1 MIKFALFVPII
12 LSYIIIMNREKSI
25 IQVSI
30 VGIVTNIILVGLKML
45 VGVIA
50 GSIAIILDAV
60 NNLTDIL
67 SSVVTIVG
75 AKFASKQPDAGHPYG
90 HGRSEYISALM
101 VGLIILFTGLM
112 ALLEAL
118 PKMFHPE
125 LADYSWATI
134 VVVILAIFTK
144 LALGIYVRQSGKRYN
159 SSSLAASG
167 IDALFDAL
175 ISLATLVGIIVTML
189 FQISI
194 DGLLGVIISLFIMRT
209 SAEIILQA
217 TGDILGRTADRGLMQ
232 KIKAEICEFA
242 GVKNAYD
249 LMLHNYGPADL
260 IGSVQIEVPDHM
272 TAKEIHR
279 LILKISNRIYAK
291 FGIML
296 TISIYAESVDQ
307 PEKREMKEFLTKLLK
322 NYPEVH
328 QMHGFYVDDEENLV
342 TFDLVISERFSEKV
356 KRNIIRAMQKEY
368 PGYKYFVTLD
378 PDFGDL

>member
-1 MIKFALFVPII
+1 
-12 LSYIIIMNREKSI
+12 
-25 IQVSI
+25 
-30 VGIVTNIILVGLKML
+30 
-45 VGVIA
+45 
-50 GSIAIILDAV
+50 
-60 NNLTDIL
+60 
-67 SSVVTIVG
+67 
-75 AKFASKQPDAGHPYG
+75 
-90 HGRSEYISALM
+90 M

-217 TGDILGRTADRGLMQ
+217 TGDILGRTADRCLMQ
-232 KIKAEICEFA
+232 KIKAEIREFA

-296 TISIYAESVDQ
+296 TISIYAESVD
-307 PEKREMKEFLTKLLK
+307 
-322 NYPEVH
+322 
-328 QMHGFYVDDEENLV
+328 
-342 TFDLVISERFSEKV
+342 
-356 KRNIIRAMQKEY
+356 
-368 PGYKYFVTLD
+368 
-378 PDFGDL
+378 

>member
-125 LADYSWATI
+125 LAGYSWATI

-144 LALGIYVRQSGKRYN
+144 LALGIYARQSGKRYN

-232 KIKAEICEFA
+232 KLKRKFA
-242 GVKNAYD
+242 SSQALKM
-249 LMLHNYGPADL
+249 LM
-260 IGSVQIEVPDHM
+260 I
-272 TAKEIHR
+272 
-279 LILKISNRIYAK
+279 
-291 FGIML
+291 
-296 TISIYAESVDQ
+296 
-307 PEKREMKEFLTKLLK
+307 
-322 NYPEVH
+322 
-328 QMHGFYVDDEENLV
+328 
-342 TFDLVISERFSEKV
+342 
-356 KRNIIRAMQKEY
+356 
-368 PGYKYFVTLD
+368 
-378 PDFGDL
+378 